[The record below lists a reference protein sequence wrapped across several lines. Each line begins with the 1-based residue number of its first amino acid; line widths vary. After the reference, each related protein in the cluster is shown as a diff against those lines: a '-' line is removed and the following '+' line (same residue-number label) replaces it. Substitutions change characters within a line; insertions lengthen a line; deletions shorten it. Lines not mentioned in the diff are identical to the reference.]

1 MKIVGL
7 TGGIGSGKTRVAL
20 FFENKGVPIY
30 IADEKAKILTNSSK
44 FIRKKMIALLGK
56 DAYISDKINPDYIAK
71 RIFSDKILLQKVN
84 AIIHPKVTED
94 FLKWCSKQKGPY
106 CIKESAILFENG
118 NYKSCDHTILVT
130 APETIRINRVKKRD
144 QLTEFEIRNRM
155 KNQWSDYKKKLLAD
169 TIIENIELKQTEDA
183 VNQMHLFLLKSL

>member
-7 TGGIGSGKTRVAL
+7 TGGIGSGKTKVAF

-30 IADEKAKILTNSSK
+30 IADEKAKILTNSSE

-56 DAYISDKINPDYIAK
+56 DAYISDKINRDYIAK
-71 RIFSDKILLQKVN
+71 KIFSDKILLQKVN

-118 NYKSCDHTILVT
+118 NYKSCDHNILVT
-130 APETIRINRVKKRD
+130 APETIRINRVMKRD

-155 KNQWSDYKKKLLAD
+155 KNQWSDHKKRLLAD
-169 TIIENIELKQTEDA
+169 TIIENIELKQTEDT
-183 VNQMHLFLLKSL
+183 VNKIHLFLLKSL

>member
-56 DAYISDKINPDYIAK
+56 DAYISDKINSDYIAK

-94 FLKWCSKQKGPY
+94 FLKWFSKQKGPY
-106 CIKESAILFENG
+106 CIKESAIL
-118 NYKSCDHTILVT
+118 
-130 APETIRINRVKKRD
+130 
-144 QLTEFEIRNRM
+144 
-155 KNQWSDYKKKLLAD
+155 
-169 TIIENIELKQTEDA
+169 
-183 VNQMHLFLLKSL
+183 LF